1 MNQEIL
7 CKCLLERKDE
17 ILAFTNFTSLVLIS
31 TMIALLAILFIIKL
45 YARNNTFKL
54 YHTPW
59 PNKVLREVHL
69 ESSAKR
75 GTSAVEAMEWAF
87 GARLKACLWDSPSIE
102 SQQTNLY
109 RDYLIG
115 SNLKGDQPN
124 S

>member
-1 MNQEIL
+1 MPEI
-7 CKCLLERKDE
+7 
-17 ILAFTNFTSLVLIS
+17 TNLSCIIHPGQTKNKNLVLR
-31 TMIALLAILFIIKL
+31 K
-45 YARNNTFKL
+45 
-54 YHTPW
+54 
-59 PNKVLREVHL
+59 VHL

-75 GTSAVEAMEWAF
+75 GTNAVEAMEWVF

>member
-1 MNQEIL
+1 MPEITHL
-7 CKCLLERKDE
+7 SCIIHPGQTKNK
-17 ILAFTNFTSLVLIS
+17 NLVLR
-31 TMIALLAILFIIKL
+31 K
-45 YARNNTFKL
+45 
-54 YHTPW
+54 
-59 PNKVLREVHL
+59 VHL

-75 GTSAVEAMEWAF
+75 GTNAVEAIEWVF